1 MHKMHHS
8 RHQPETDSN
17 YSNLLSIWDRLGGT
31 YNRGLRASRSCAMAS
46 TALMIPR
53 SSRCADC

>member
-1 MHKMHHS
+1 MHHS